1 LPSSPLDLAAGAEPV
16 GLDLEVVA
24 AENAAV
30 GSHGVTIVCT
40 DAAGASWS
48 LSLDL
53 QISQRRGVDLV
64 PMLGSG
70 QGEAQLDDPEDTF
83 PGSPVVGGRVPV
95 NASVTVVNTGAAAAT
110 FLLSTEAL
118 ADGGLNGLSV
128 AFDSSVVTLEA
139 GASSTVAFSLDHVD
153 TSLVDGHRW
162 QFRLVASLSTDGTVQ
177 DAIAM
182 TAVYRTQQ
190 VGLQISLTSDQVET
204 GGTVSGT
211 LVLTSRVHDRLSL
224 TSTGAVCILPQAM
237 DVIGTT
243 EALPWSC
250 EVPSSAQAGD
260 FSIAINVNSAVAGS
274 TSNPSTSTTL
284 NVTVRSGWT
293 ADQPL
298 SIVVED
304 TSLVLD
310 VDGSTHT
317 VVRVTNTAN
326 GPVTG
331 TMSLAGRNLAYV
343 QYSWVDMQSN
353 TRSAS
358 FSLEAGETVRF
369 QLELVSMKSTS
380 GSATPE
386 VLAIYALDGV
396 QRTDSGGEVEVEIV
410 GTPLAPSGM
419 DLGVFTLSNKDSLL
433 LLASGWVLSIL
444 LVGLLR
450 ISRRSKV
457 TSTPE
462 VEQQQEEDVEEDL
475 PELGHNEARMGD
487 GGRVV
492 CPNCDSALGVPSG
505 SVAPFRFTCPRCA
518 SGIRVVE

>member
-1 LPSSPLDLAAGAEPV
+1 MD
-16 GLDLEVVA
+16 
-24 AENAAV
+24 
-30 GSHGVTIVCT
+30 
-40 DAAGASWS
+40 
-48 LSLDL
+48 
-53 QISQRRGVDLV
+53 
-64 PMLGSG
+64 
-70 QGEAQLDDPEDTF
+70 
-83 PGSPVVGGRVPV
+83 
-95 NASVTVVNTGAAAAT
+95 
-110 FLLSTEAL
+110 
-118 ADGGLNGLSV
+118 
-128 AFDSSVVTLEA
+128 
-139 GASSTVAFSLDHVD
+139 
-153 TSLVDGHRW
+153 
-162 QFRLVASLSTDGTVQ
+162 
-177 DAIAM
+177 
-182 TAVYRTQQ
+182 
-190 VGLQISLTSDQVET
+190 
-204 GGTVSGT
+204 VSG
-211 LVLTSRVHDRLSL
+211 
-224 TSTGAVCILPQAM
+224 A
-237 DVIGTT
+237 T

-250 EVPSSAQAGD
+250 DVPTGAEAGT
-260 FSIAINVNSAVAGS
+260 FSIVINANSAVAGP
-274 TSNPSTSTTL
+274 TSNPSASTTL

-293 ADQPL
+293 AEQPL

-304 TSLVLD
+304 TSLILD

>member
-1 LPSSPLDLAAGAEPV
+1 MA
-16 GLDLEVVA
+16 
-24 AENAAV
+24 
-30 GSHGVTIVCT
+30 T
-40 DAAGASWS
+40 AS
-48 LSLDL
+48 
-53 QISQRRGVDLV
+53 
-64 PMLGSG
+64 
-70 QGEAQLDDPEDTF
+70 
-83 PGSPVVGGRVPV
+83 
-95 NASVTVVNTGAAAAT
+95 ASVT
-110 FLLSTEAL
+110 
-118 ADGGLNGLSV
+118 SV
-128 AFDSSVVTLEA
+128 SI
-139 GASSTVAFSLDHVD
+139 TV
-153 TSLVDGHRW
+153 RM
-162 QFRLVASLSTDGTVQ
+162 Q
-177 DAIAM
+177 
-182 TAVYRTQQ
+182 
-190 VGLQISLTSDQVET
+190 
-204 GGTVSGT
+204 
-211 LVLTSRVHDRLSL
+211 
-224 TSTGAVCILPQAM
+224 
-237 DVIGTT
+237 
-243 EALPWSC
+243 
-250 EVPSSAQAGD
+250 
-260 FSIAINVNSAVAGS
+260 NSAVAGS
-274 TSNPSTSTTL
+274 TSNPSASTTL

-293 ADQPL
+293 AEQPL

-343 QYSWVDMQSN
+343 QSSWVDMQSN
-353 TRSAS
+353 SRSAS

-419 DLGVFTLSNKDSLL
+419 DLGLFTLSNKDSLL
-433 LLASGWVLSIL
+433 LLASGWVLSVL
-444 LVGLLR
+444 LIGLLR
-450 ISRRSKV
+450 ISRRSKG
-457 TSTPE
+457 TSSPE
-462 VEQQQEEDVEEDL
+462 VEQEEEEVEQDL
-475 PELGHNEARMGD
+475 PELGHNEARMED